1 MILYKTP
8 AGVWTGTQADARA
21 AAKAESGDPKNW
33 VEFNVPV
40 DKAGLLWFLNEHRVA
55 ASNAVAIDAP
65 VPTPEED
72 DPWGIAEELPEV
84 TITDAPEF
92 TGKLTIARA
101 NLDRTTFAPMTKT
114 VDDVVGAIHEA
125 DHADLSNYFEAVIYR
140 AKELQP

>member
-21 AAKAESGDPKNW
+21 SAKTESGDPKNW
-33 VEFNVPV
+33 VEIDVPV
-40 DKAGLLWFLNEHRVA
+40 NKAGLMEFLNEHRVG
-55 ASNAVAIDAP
+55 AVRVDVSSPPPEAP
-65 VPTPEED
+65 AVTEED
-72 DPWGIAEELPEV
+72 DPWGLAEVEPELAKP
-84 TITDAPEF
+84 TPAAT
-92 TGKLTIARA
+92 ARA
-101 NLDRTTFAPMTKT
+101 NLDRTTFAPLTKT

>member
-21 AAKAESGDPKNW
+21 SAKTESGDPKNW
-33 VEFNVPV
+33 VEIDVPV
-40 DKAGLLWFLNEHRVA
+40 NKAGLMEFLNEHRVGATLIDVFSPPPA
-55 ASNAVAIDAP
+55 AEPDAD
-65 VPTPEED
+65 D
-72 DPWGIAEELPEV
+72 DPWGLAEVEPELAKP
-84 TITDAPEF
+84 TPAAT
-92 TGKLTIARA
+92 ARA
-101 NLDRTTFAPMTKT
+101 NLDRTTFAPLTKT